1 MLQNRQVWKKALTFF
16 FYACRKDFM
25 MENFICLGLGALLGM
40 MISVV
45 VIVILME
52 PRDRKEPP
60 TKDEWKLM

>member
-1 MLQNRQVWKKALTFF
+1 
-16 FYACRKDFM
+16 M
-25 MENFICLGLGALLGM
+25 MGSFICLGLGMLLGM

-52 PRDRKEPP
+52 PRDRKNPP